1 MLNSLVNLLS
11 NGIKDEETNNNVTSL
26 QDCLTLQLLV
36 SSHAEELE
44 RGRAA
49 PIGKMT
55 KKRIQN
61 ELKDIY

>member
-11 NGIKDEETNNNVTSL
+11 NGIENEETNNVTSL
-26 QDCLTLQLLV
+26 QDLLVLNLLV